1 MSAGICVMNKMSIAL
16 AADSAIT
23 IGNHSAI
30 HNSANKVFELSKK
43 APVGAIIYANAQLMG
58 IPFEILIKEFS
69 KRLGTKE
76 LPELRDYFEHFIS
89 YLEENTELYG
99 FSHNEKN
106 YVFSEYQTIVK
117 YLCEEYKKQIE
128 KKVQSVKRKLKGKEL
143 TEIKKKTIE
152 SMYSIIKRLKKI
164 KDFNFSMYVKQT
176 YLSELEKL
184 LRDSCEWIPK
194 NRLKKIVRDICDI
207 YDMDFFIGSYVGM
220 AIAGYGNNN
229 IFPKMVHVYLGG
241 VINKKVRFK
250 IVAEEEI
257 NDKHPTSIIPLAQTD
272 VMQTFLFGINDS
284 FIQEIADAVTKQ
296 INKKMESTPDSD
308 FATGKKET
316 VVKSLK
322 EAVPDIV
329 KQIVERANRNYM
341 APIWQSVATLPVE
354 ELTSFAES
362 MINITS
368 VRRQVAI
375 DGNIG
380 TVGGPIDVASI
391 TKGEGFVWLKKK
403 HYFDTKDNLQYIINR
418 LNDIIK
424 EG

>member
-76 LPELRDYFEHFIS
+76 LPELRDYFECFIS

-99 FSHNEKN
+99 FGLNEKN
-106 YVFSEYQTIVK
+106 YVFSEYKTIVK
-117 YLCEEYKKQIE
+117 YLCDEYKKQIE
-128 KKVQSVKRKLKGKEL
+128 KKVQKVKRKLKGNEL
-143 TEIKKKTIE
+143 TEIKKETIE
-152 SMYSIIKRLKKI
+152 SMYSIIKRFKKI

-184 LRDSCEWIPK
+184 LSDSCEWIPK
-194 NRLKKIVRDICDI
+194 NRLKKISRDICDI
-207 YDMDFFIGSYVGM
+207 YDLDFFFGSYVGM
-220 AIAGYGNNN
+220 AIAGYGSNN

-257 NDKHPTSIIPLAQTD
+257 DDKRSTSITPLAQTD

-296 INKKMESTPDSD
+296 INIKMESTPDSD

-329 KQIVERANRNYM
+329 KQIVERANKNYM